1 MNKMYFTRIKK
12 ILESRLLV
20 SRQIYN
26 MSNVKDT
33 KVAETQKRKSKV
45 KCDQAELKNVAVFKY
60 LILVSLFYADG

>member
-1 MNKMYFTRIKK
+1 MYCTLIKK
-12 ILESRLLV
+12 ILESRLLEPTV
-20 SRQIYN
+20 SRQIY